1 MTLQTADGWA
11 PFEEAALATA
21 EQTEGATVLEAVHAF
36 IGRFVA
42 YPSREAHTAHALWI
56 AHAHLM
62 EAWESTPRLAFL
74 SPEPGSGKSRA
85 LEITELLV
93 PRPILTVNATPAFVF
108 RRVADEA
115 GLPTILADEIDTVF
129 GPKARENEELRGFYN
144 AGHRRGAV
152 AGRCVVKGKVIET
165 EELPAYCAVALAGLG
180 NLPDTI
186 LTRCVIV
193 KMRRRAPGETVE
205 PFRRRVHGDE
215 GEALR
220 GKLAAWAIELESVA
234 GQAWPDMPPGIADRA
249 ADVWEPLLT
258 VADLAG
264 GAWPERARV
273 AAVSLVADT
282 MGGQGSLGLKLLSDI
297 REAFD
302 DATDILGARLDQLPT
317 AVLLE
322 KLNGM
327 EESPWGDLKGKPLD
341 SRKLARLLATYEIK
355 PTTIRT
361 GTGTPKGYRREAF
374 HDAWVRYLPN
384 THVEHSECS
393 YSPSATQGCLS
404 RPPYEGATAATDAT
418 CQRCAGVGCEWCER

>member
-1 MTLQTADGWA
+1 MTLQPADAWA
-11 PFEEAALATA
+11 PFEEAALAGA
-21 EQTEGATVLEAVHAF
+21 EQTEGAALLNEVHAF

-42 YPSREAHTAHALWI
+42 YPSPEAHTAHALWI

-62 EAWESTPRLAFL
+62 DAWETTPRLAFL

-85 LEITELLV
+85 LEITEMLV

-108 RRVADEA
+108 RRVADDA

-152 AGRCVVKGKVIET
+152 AGRCVVRGKIIET

-180 NLPDTI
+180 NLPDTL
-186 LTRCVIV
+186 LTRAVIV

-220 GKLAAWAIELESVA
+220 EELAAWAIEVGRAA

-264 GAWPERARV
+264 GAWPDRARV
-273 AAVSLVADT
+273 AAVALVADA

-297 REAFD
+297 RDAFD
-302 DATDILGARLDQLPT
+302 GADQLPT

-341 SRKLARLLATYEIK
+341 SRRLARLLDTYEIK
-355 PTTIRT
+355 STTIRT
-361 GTGTPKGYRREAF
+361 GTGTPKGYRLEAF
-374 HDAWVRYLPN
+374 HDAWERYLPVAHN
-384 THVEHSECS
+384 HVETPDIVQGDCVSDLKQERPLSRLPHE
-393 YSPSATQGCLS
+393 SATS
-404 RPPYEGATAATDAT
+404 ATSAT
-418 CQRCAGVGCEWCER
+418 CQRCDGVGCDWCEQ

>member
-1 MTLQTADGWA
+1 MMLQTADAWA
-11 PFEEAALATA
+11 PFEEAAQAA
-21 EQTEGATVLEAVHAF
+21 AQPAGAALLDAVHAF

-42 YPSREAHTAHALWI
+42 YPSPEARTAHALWI

-62 EAWESTPRLAFL
+62 AAWETTPRIAFL

-129 GPKARENEELRGFYN
+129 GPKARDNEELRGFYN

-152 AGRCVVKGKVIET
+152 AGRCVVRGKLIET

-215 GEALR
+215 GEELR
-220 GKLAAWAIELESVA
+220 EELAAWAIEAEGA
-234 GQAWPDMPPGIADRA
+234 AAQAWPEMPEGIADRA

-264 GAWPERARV
+264 GAWHERARV
-273 AAVSLVADT
+273 AAVALVADA

-297 REAFD
+297 RVAF
-302 DATDILGARLDQLPT
+302 AGTDQLAT
-317 AVLLE
+317 AKLLE

-327 EESPWGDLKGKPLD
+327 DESPWGDLKGKPLD
-341 SRKLARLLATYEIK
+341 GRRLARLLDTYEIK
-355 PTTIRT
+355 STTIRT

-374 HDAWVRYLPN
+374 HDAWQRYLPVAHN
-384 THVEHSECS
+384 EVETSYIVEGDCISEITREGLLRR
-393 YSPSATQGCLS
+393 PPIGSATS
-404 RPPYEGATAATDAT
+404 ATSAT
-418 CQRCAGVGCEWCER
+418 CQRCDGVGCEWCEQ